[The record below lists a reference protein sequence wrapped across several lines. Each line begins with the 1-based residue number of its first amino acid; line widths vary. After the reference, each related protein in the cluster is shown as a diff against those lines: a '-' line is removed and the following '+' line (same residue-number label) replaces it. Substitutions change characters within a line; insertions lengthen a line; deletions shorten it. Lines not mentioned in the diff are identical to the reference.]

1 MILLLVVIISPIFT
15 AATLLAALAD
25 HRHVVAAS
33 RDGRDFYIVRSDI
46 RSEALRFI
54 KCVILVWAYA
64 YGWYATTHYDLT
76 ETGRRVIG
84 NMMNLDGSVILLLAL
99 NSLADLWSRHHSP
112 HAPRV
117 LQSNDK

>member
-15 AATLLAALAD
+15 AATLLAALVD
-25 HRHVVAAS
+25 HRRVLKYPDDP
-33 RDGRDFYIVRSDI
+33 RDYFIVRSDV
-46 RSEALRFI
+46 RSETLRLV

-117 LQSNDK
+117 LKNQP